1 MPENLDR
8 LAAAGFSLHALTA
21 QQRDVLSELSPE
33 ELALL
38 VDIKA
43 RLEDAAPDV
52 EAHGDVAGGALF

>member
-8 LAAAGFSLHALTA
+8 LAAAGFALHALTA

-38 VDIKA
+38 VDLKA
-43 RLEDAAPDV
+43 RLDGTAADV